1 MNPTFILALTTGM
14 LMSSLAIPAG
24 PGTGATNEE
33 RKPASFITKSTAY
46 SSRNNH
52 AVRIYP
58 DVIKKSMHVV
68 AKDNEGKMIDFFVF
82 DLQGTL
88 LKHYKMIEGDHE
100 KIAGLKRGKYIYQV
114 FCGDEETAIGK
125 FEIR

>member
-1 MNPTFILALTTGM
+1 MNPKLILSLTTGM
-14 LMSSLAIPAG
+14 LMSSLLL
-24 PGTGATNEE
+24 TESLATPVMNAE
-33 RKPASFITKSTAY
+33 RKPASLKTKSTTY
-46 SSRNNH
+46 SSRNNR

-68 AKDNEGKMIDFFVF
+68 AKDNEGMMIDFFVF

-88 LKHYKMIEGDHE
+88 LKHYKMVEGDHE
-100 KIAGLKRGKYIYQV
+100 KINGLKRGKYIYQV